1 MYSFKSIVK
10 QFIRYFDFRF
20 TGILIPV
27 MYSLLGID
35 GIFSQ
40 GVIVEWDSNDES
52 DLAGYIVY
60 YGIAS
65 RSYAYWE
72 DVGLVT
78 EHLITTMPDTGLFYF
93 ALTAY
98 DSSGNESGFSEEVSI
113 RIENNAP
120 PDHFFSLMSNYPNPF
135 NPETRI
141 PYSLPR
147 RLNINL
153 AIYNLLG
160 REVKV
165 LAQGEKIAGEYEV
178 LWDGTDHHGIPVA
191 NGVYMCRLVV
201 DEFCQTK
208 KLILK
213 R

>member
-1 MYSFKSIVK
+1 MCSLKSVVK
-10 QFIRYFDFRF
+10 QFFRYFDFRF

-27 MYSLLGID
+27 MYFLLGID

-40 GVIVEWDSNDES
+40 GVIVEWDSNDEP

-60 YGIAS
+60 YGMAS

-72 DVGLVT
+72 DVGPVT

-120 PDHFFSLMSNYPNPF
+120 PDHFFSLMPNYPNPF

-147 RLNINL
+147 RLSVTL

-160 REVKV
+160 REVKI

-178 LWDGTDHHGIPVA
+178 MWDGTDQHGIPVA
-191 NGVYMCRLVV
+191 NGIYMCRLVV
-201 DEFCQTK
+201 EEFCQTK